1 MDRGTGHDA
10 ANHRRD
16 SVIPVVKIVG
26 GGLAGLAAAAKLG
39 AAGFSVEVHEARPFL
54 GGRAASFPL
63 NPADPDSERID
74 NCQHVLIRCCTALM
88 DFYRRC
94 GVADKIDF
102 HDRLFLVRPGGA
114 IDTIR
119 RDPLPAP
126 MHLARSFVSMRA
138 LDWRDKLSLA
148 SCLGAAKRDRL
159 RDDID
164 TLSFSEW
171 LREKRATPRSV
182 KRFWRPFIVSALNE
196 EPERAS
202 AGAALQ
208 VFAEGLLGSRSSY
221 EMGVPA
227 VPLGELYSS
236 ALERGL
242 GSSVR
247 VQLKSKVKVIEP
259 ASPEADFYICAVPF
273 HQVSKLLPNL
283 GLDETLLQF
292 EHSPITGIHLWFDKP
307 ITDLPHAMLLD
318 RELQWLFHKG
328 HGYYLAVVSASRNL
342 SDEPADRIARLALA
356 ELREFFPKART
367 AAIEKSRVIKEIR
380 ATYSIRP
387 GLDRLRPG
395 SGTRYPNVF
404 LAGDWTKTG
413 WPATMEGAVR
423 SGYQAA
429 EAVIAAAH

>member
-1 MDRGTGHDA
+1 MDRGARHDSA
-10 ANHRRD
+10 HRRRD
-16 SVIPVVKIVG
+16 SVIPRVKIVG

-39 AAGFSVEVHEARPFL
+39 SAGFSVEVHEARPFL

-63 NPADPDSERID
+63 NPADPNSERID

-94 GVADKIDF
+94 GVAEKIDF
-102 HDRLFLVRPGGA
+102 HDRLFFVCPGGA

-126 MHLARSFVSMRA
+126 LHLARSFIMMRA

-148 SCLGAAKRDRL
+148 RCLAAAKRDRL
-159 RDDID
+159 REDID
-164 TLSFSEW
+164 GMSFSEW
-171 LREKRATPRSV
+171 LREKGATPRSV
-182 KRFWRPFIVSALNE
+182 TRFWQPFIVSALNE

-208 VFAEGLLGSRSSY
+208 VFDEGLLGSRISY

-236 ALERGL
+236 ALARGL
-242 GSSVR
+242 GPSVQVR
-247 VQLKSKVKVIEP
+247 LKSKVAGIDP
-259 ASPEADFYICAVPF
+259 ASQEADFYICAVPF
-273 HQVSKLLPNL
+273 HQVAKLMPDL
-283 GLDETLLQF
+283 GLDDTLAQF

-318 RELQWLFHKG
+318 REMQWLFHKG
-328 HGYYLAVVSASRNL
+328 QGYYLAVVSASRGL
-342 SDEPADRIARLALA
+342 SKEPADKIVQLAIADLQ
-356 ELREFFPKART
+356 EFFPGART
-367 AAIEKSRVIKEIR
+367 AKLEKSRVVKEIR
-380 ATYSIRP
+380 ATYSVRP
-387 GLDRLRPG
+387 GLDRWRPE
-395 SGTRYPNVF
+395 SATRYPNVF

-429 EAVIAAAH
+429 EAVIAAGR

>member
-1 MDRGTGHDA
+1 MG
-10 ANHRRD
+10 
-16 SVIPVVKIVG
+16 S
-26 GGLAGLAAAAKLG
+26 
-39 AAGFSVEVHEARPFL
+39 AGFSVEVHEARPFL

-63 NPADPDSERID
+63 NPADPNSERID

-94 GVADKIDF
+94 GVAEKIDF
-102 HDRLFLVRPGGA
+102 HDRLFFVCPGGA

-126 MHLARSFVSMRA
+126 LHLARSLIMMRA

-148 SCLGAAKRDRL
+148 RCLAAAKRDRL
-159 RDDID
+159 REDID
-164 TLSFSEW
+164 GMSFSEW
-171 LREKRATPRSV
+171 LREKGATPRSV
-182 KRFWRPFIVSALNE
+182 TRFWQPFIVSALNE

-208 VFAEGLLGSRSSY
+208 VFDEGLLGSRISY

-236 ALERGL
+236 ALARGL
-242 GSSVR
+242 GPSVQVR
-247 VQLKSKVKVIEP
+247 LKSKVAGIDP
-259 ASPEADFYICAVPF
+259 ASQEADFYICAVPF
-273 HQVSKLLPNL
+273 HQVAKLMPDL
-283 GLDETLLQF
+283 GLDDTLAQF

-318 RELQWLFHKG
+318 REMQWLFHKG
-328 HGYYLAVVSASRNL
+328 QGYYLAVVSASRGL
-342 SDEPADRIARLALA
+342 SKEPADKIVQLAIADLQ
-356 ELREFFPKART
+356 EFFPGART
-367 AAIEKSRVIKEIR
+367 AKLEKSRVVKEIR
-380 ATYSIRP
+380 ATYSVRP
-387 GLDRLRPG
+387 GLDRWRPE
-395 SGTRYPNVF
+395 SATRYPNVF

-429 EAVIAAAH
+429 EAVIAAGR

>member
-1 MDRGTGHDA
+1 MG
-10 ANHRRD
+10 
-16 SVIPVVKIVG
+16 S
-26 GGLAGLAAAAKLG
+26 
-39 AAGFSVEVHEARPFL
+39 AGFSVEVHEARPFL

-63 NPADPDSERID
+63 NPADPNSERID

-94 GVADKIDF
+94 GVAEKIDF
-102 HDRLFLVRPGGA
+102 HDRLFFVCPGGA

-126 MHLARSFVSMRA
+126 LHLARSFIMMRA

-148 SCLGAAKRDRL
+148 RCLAAAKRDRL
-159 RDDID
+159 REDID
-164 TLSFSEW
+164 GMSFSEW
-171 LREKRATPRSV
+171 LREKGATPRSV
-182 KRFWRPFIVSALNE
+182 TRFWQPFIVSALNE

-208 VFAEGLLGSRSSY
+208 VFDEGLLGSRISY

-236 ALERGL
+236 ALARGL
-242 GSSVR
+242 GPSVQVR
-247 VQLKSKVKVIEP
+247 LKSKVAGIDP
-259 ASPEADFYICAVPF
+259 ASQEADFYICAVPF
-273 HQVSKLLPNL
+273 HQVAKLMPDL
-283 GLDETLLQF
+283 GLDDTLAQF

-318 RELQWLFHKG
+318 REMQWLFHKG
-328 HGYYLAVVSASRNL
+328 QGYYLAVVSASRGL
-342 SDEPADRIARLALA
+342 SKEPADKIVQLAIADLQ
-356 ELREFFPKART
+356 EFFPGART
-367 AAIEKSRVIKEIR
+367 AKLEKSRVVKEIR
-380 ATYSIRP
+380 ATYSVRP
-387 GLDRLRPG
+387 GLDRWRPE
-395 SGTRYPNVF
+395 SATRYPNVF

-429 EAVIAAAH
+429 EAVIAAGR

>member
-1 MDRGTGHDA
+1 M
-10 ANHRRD
+10 
-16 SVIPVVKIVG
+16 KIIG

-39 AAGFSVEVHEARPFL
+39 TAGFTVEVHEAKPFL

-126 MHLARSFVSMRA
+126 LHLARSFVTMRS

-148 SCLGAAKRDRL
+148 RCLGTAKRDRQ

-171 LREKRATPRSV
+171 LHEKGATARSV
-182 KRFWRPFIVSALNE
+182 TRFWRPFIVSALNE

-202 AGAALQ
+202 AAAALQ
-208 VFAEGLLGSRSSY
+208 VFDEGLLGERTSY

-247 VQLKSKVKVIEP
+247 VRLKSKVAAIDP
-259 ASPEADFYICAVPF
+259 ASPEADYYICAVPF
-273 HQVSKLLPNL
+273 HQVSKLVPNL
-283 GLDETLLQF
+283 GLDDTLAHF
-292 EHSPITGIHLWFDKP
+292 EHSPITGIHLWFDRP

-328 HGYYLAVVSASRNL
+328 EGYYLAVVSASRSL
-342 SDEPADRIARLALA
+342 SGEPADKIARLAIT

-367 AAIEKSRVIKEIR
+367 ATVEKRRVIKELR

-387 GLDRLRPG
+387 GLDRWRPG
-395 SGTRYPNVF
+395 SATHYPNVF

-429 EAVIAAAH
+429 EAVIAAAQ